1 MHGDNGKV
9 NNPPGDFKGDEL
21 PHTDEN
27 ATAPPPDDLPT
38 YDQYLGKYLDK
49 TVWLT
54 WS

>member
-1 MHGDNGKV
+1 MHGGNEKV
-9 NNPPGDFKGDEL
+9 NFPPGDIKSDAL

-38 YDQYLGKYLDK
+38 YDQYLGKYQDN

-54 WS
+54 W